1 MRAFDWIRI
10 FFQAS
15 QVQKNSAISF
25 SKFLSPHLLADV
37 RKLCFKAYFDLMIY
51 NSL

>member
-1 MRAFDWIRI
+1 MRAFIGLEY

-37 RKLCFKAYFDLMIY
+37 RTLCFKAYYDLMIY